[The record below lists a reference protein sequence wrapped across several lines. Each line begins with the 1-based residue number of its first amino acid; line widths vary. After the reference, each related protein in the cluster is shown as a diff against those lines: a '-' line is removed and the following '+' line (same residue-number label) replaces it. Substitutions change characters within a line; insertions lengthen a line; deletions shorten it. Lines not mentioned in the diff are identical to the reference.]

1 MDTVLART
9 FLKIV
14 ETGSFVRAAERLHV
28 SQTTVSARV
37 KNLEE
42 QLGRPLFVRN
52 KAGAVLTAA
61 GERFLRTAPGIV
73 QLWERARQ
81 QVAVPPGHREVLSIG
96 SEVALS
102 RTMLLD
108 WTIWMRRN
116 LPDVALRVH
125 VDAAPELLPQVA
137 DGLVDIG
144 ILYAPPARP
153 GLVVDMLVEQK
164 LVLVT
169 TDPTRRP
176 PDDPGY
182 VHVDWGPEFARQHET
197 AFPDGVAPGL
207 TVGLGPLALDYIL
220 SEGGSGYFRKH
231 VVQRLIEAGRLHLVP
246 GAPQFAY
253 PIYAVYAAEAETPT
267 LQQALDGL
275 RAIAQLPAGKVW
287 WDTPSQA

>member
-9 FLKIV
+9 FLQIV
-14 ETGSFVRAAERLHV
+14 ETGSFVRAAEVLRV

-42 QLGRPLFVRN
+42 QLGRALFVRN

-61 GERFLRTAPGIV
+61 GERFLRYAPNIV
-73 QLWERARQ
+73 QLVERARQ
-81 QVAVPPGHREVLSIG
+81 QVAVPPGYREVLSIG
-96 SEVALS
+96 SEFALS

-108 WTIWMRRN
+108 WTIWMRRH
-116 LPDVALRVH
+116 LPEVALRVH
-125 VDAAPELLPQVA
+125 VDVASNLLPQVA
-137 DGLVDIG
+137 DGLVDVG
-144 ILYAPPARP
+144 ILYAPQVRP

-169 TDPTRRP
+169 TDPASHP
-176 PDDPGY
+176 PRDPGY
-182 VHVDWGPEFARQHET
+182 VHVDWGPEFARHHEA

-220 SEGGSGYFRKH
+220 SEGGSGYFRMH
-231 VVQRLIEAGRLHLVP
+231 VVQKLIEAGRLHLVP

-253 PIYAVYAAEAETPT
+253 PIYAVYAAAAATPT
-267 LQQALDGL
+267 LRQALEGL
-275 RAIAQLPAGKVW
+275 STLAQVPPGKVW
-287 WDTPSQA
+287 WTTPS